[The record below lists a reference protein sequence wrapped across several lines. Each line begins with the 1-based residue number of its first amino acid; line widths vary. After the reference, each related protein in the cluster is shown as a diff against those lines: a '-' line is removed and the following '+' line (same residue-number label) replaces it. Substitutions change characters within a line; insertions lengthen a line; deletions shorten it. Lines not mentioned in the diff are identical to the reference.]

1 MNIPFMRLDRQF
13 EQHKEAILA
22 LCGRVFSHGRV
33 LQGPEV
39 AVLETPLAG

>member
-22 LCGRVFSHGRV
+22 LCERVFSHGRV